1 MKTAAIVTIKDAS
14 KMSKRG
20 RNQVAEWLERQAMF
34 LRRNAKELGPLFRA
48 RYLYGKVKR
57 AALLVLVAVTLIVPL
72 CGCPSIPER
81 TQAAKTWD
89 TLHTVYNVPYQA
101 YTAFLRRVVHGEI
114 KPADV
119 KRVDDAWRRFNDA
132 FLVTL
137 EASSLNWNAP
147 APESLQRLST
157 DLINLIKTI

>member
-1 MKTAAIVTIKDAS
+1 MKT
-14 KMSKRG
+14 
-20 RNQVAEWLERQAMF
+20 LF
-34 LRRNAKELGPLFRA
+34 AKTNRF
-48 RYLYGKVKR
+48 
-57 AALLVLVAVTLIVPL
+57 ALAVLVAVTLIVPL